1 MGSVLGLCP
10 DRVSLF
16 IKESVV
22 VITLGPHLWLPTIV
36 YMCVSV
42 GGWGACMRACVMC
55 ICMLHPKQSPPQA
68 EATTEGAQM
77 CCWLEAEVGST
88 LRSDT
93 AHMAYGSNSK
103 I

>member
-1 MGSVLGLCP
+1 
-10 DRVSLF
+10 
-16 IKESVV
+16 
-22 VITLGPHLWLPTIV
+22 
-36 YMCVSV
+36 
-42 GGWGACMRACVMC
+42 MRACIMC
-55 ICMLHPKQSPPQA
+55 ICLLHPKQSPPQA

-93 AHMAYGSNSK
+93 SHMAYGSNSE